1 MQAPEADLEG
11 DDHLGVVHPL
21 DVPQVQLAKH
31 FQRLTVRLQVFLE
44 ENIRF
49 HTLFPKSKSRSG
61 HLRGT
66 HRQGRT
72 VPPICS
78 RGEQVGQR

>member
-49 HTLFPKSKSRSG
+49 HTLFPK
-61 HLRGT
+61 
-66 HRQGRT
+66 
-72 VPPICS
+72 
-78 RGEQVGQR
+78 

>member
-21 DVPQVQLAKH
+21 NVPQVQLPKH
-31 FQRLTVRLQVFLE
+31 FQRLAGRLLVFLE
-44 ENIRF
+44 ENITF
-49 HTLFPKSKSRSG
+49 HTLFINSRSRRG

-72 VPPICS
+72 VPPI
-78 RGEQVGQR
+78 

>member
-21 DVPQVQLAKH
+21 DVPQVQLPKH
-31 FQRLTVRLQVFLE
+31 FQRLAVRLLVFLE
-44 ENIRF
+44 EIITF
-49 HTLFPKSKSRSG
+49 HTRFLKSKSRRG

-66 HRQGRT
+66 HRQSRT
-72 VPPICS
+72 VPPI
-78 RGEQVGQR
+78 